1 MARISSTKPTYRERQ
16 LLDFIER
23 YQLKHGSSPTVREM
37 REHMKLRS
45 DGFVIHAMQ
54 RLMAKK
60 AIQNTGLARGIKPL
74 PTLREKLESSVVKL
88 PVLGY
93 VPAGGPVLTEE
104 FVEDWI
110 SVDPAA
116 MKNRKDVFFLRVKG
130 ESMIDAGIFD
140 GDYVMVYP
148 KGEARVG
155 DIVVA
160 LIDNENTVKRFMKD
174 KSGRLYLKAENPEFK
189 DIHIGPGETL
199 QIQGVVIG
207 LLRWYHS

>member
-1 MARISSTKPTYRERQ
+1 MTRIPSLKPTPRERQ
-16 LLDFIER
+16 LLNFIEH
-23 YQLKHGSSPTVREM
+23 YQLKHGSSPTTREM
-37 REHMKLRS
+37 RKHMKLKS
-45 DGFVIHAMQ
+45 DGFVIHAIQ
-54 RLMAKK
+54 RLMAKN
-60 AIQNTGLARGIKPL
+60 AIKNTGLARGIKPL
-74 PTLREKLESSVVKL
+74 ASLREKLETSTVRL

-110 SVDPAA
+110 SVDPTTIR
-116 MKNRKDVFFLRVKG
+116 NRKDVFFLRVKG
-130 ESMIDAGIFD
+130 ESMMEAGIFD

-155 DIVVA
+155 DVVVA

-174 KSGRLYLKAENPEFK
+174 KSGRPYLKAENPKFK
-189 DIHIGPGETL
+189 DIHIGEGETL

-207 LLRWYHS
+207 LLRWYS